1 MVDFISAREYVFG
14 ETFLVR
20 AVARQTHRKTIVD
33 RDVHRAFENRV
44 LALSEVKVNKR
55 IVRADFSFAC
65 VHTESTAD
73 RVTAEQEALR
83 TTQDLGTLNVE
94 QTCYR

>member
-1 MVDFISAREYVFG
+1 MVDFISAREYVFD
-14 ETFLVR
+14 EAFFVR
-20 AVARQTHRKTIVD
+20 AVTRQTHCKTIVN
-33 RDVHRAFENRV
+33 RDVHRTLEYRV
-44 LALSEVKVNKR
+44 LALSEVKINKG
-55 IVRADFSFAC
+55 IVRADFSFTR

-83 TTQDLGTLNVE
+83 TTQDLGTFNVE

>member
-1 MVDFISAREYVFG
+1 MINNVPTREYVFG

-20 AVARQTHRKTIVD
+20 AVTRQTHRKAVVN
-33 RDVHRAFENRV
+33 RDVHRTFEYRV
-44 LALSEVKVNKR
+44 LALSEVEINEG
-55 IVRADFSFAC
+55 IVRADFSFAR